1 MGSTEFYLIGQS
13 FKGCDESFLE
23 KIASK
28 CTNFKENLCIFD
40 KKDIPETFSNQV
52 INFVNNHLE
61 TQNILYLSLSD
72 PNFYKYQ
79 YLLNDDFKFK
89 ILNSR
94 YKEWI
99 FKNGF
104 NINN

>member
-1 MGSTEFYLIGQS
+1 M
-13 FKGCDESFLE
+13 
-23 KIASK
+23 
-28 CTNFKENLCIFD
+28 
-40 KKDIPETFSNQV
+40 
-52 INFVNNHLE
+52 
-61 TQNILYLSLSD
+61 SD

-104 NINN
+104 NINNYKADRIINKLQNKTVSKKKSKKKI